1 MIIRSEKDVTEAV
14 LGEMHR
20 TPDARTKEL
29 LSSLV
34 KHLHAFVRE
43 TRLTEREF
51 QDAIGLVNAIGQKT
65 TPSHNEA
72 MLVAGALGVS
82 NLVCLLNNTAP
93 TQAINL
99 GPFYRDGAPRLA
111 DGDSLLRSPT
121 PGPRLS
127 VRGFVKDLKG
137 KPVAGAEVDVWQSSP
152 VGLYENQ
159 DPTQAEMNLR
169 GRFVTLED
177 GSFSF
182 TSVKPAGYPVPIDG
196 PNGALLGAQKRHNFR
211 PAHLHFLIYKPGF
224 KTIASQVYDPEDPHL
239 ETDSQFAVTE
249 ALIGDYKKD
258 SEGNFSLAFTFVI
271 EPGEARRPKAPIMG
285 KAGSKT
291 RLRHVAV
298 VVRDLEKSADFYEK
312 VFDLK
317 RVGREDLEMGSG
329 IYLSDGVI
337 NLALLRYKKDTAS
350 GAHHFGFQV
359 DDLEAARKR
368 IEAAG
373 GTFFFT
379 LGDTKEEANFEMKFK
394 DPDGVIF
401 DISQKGWV
409 GTST

>member
-20 TPDARTKEL
+20 TPNPRTKEL

-34 KHLHAFVRE
+34 KHLHAFIRE

-51 QDAIGLVNAIGQKT
+51 QEAIGLANAIGQKT

-82 NLVCLLNNTAP
+82 NLVCLLNNKHP
-93 TQAINL
+93 TQANNL
-99 GPFYRDGAPRLA
+99 GPFYRDGAPLCA
-111 DGDSLLRSPT
+111 DGASLTRSPT
-121 PGPRLS
+121 PGPRLEFTGR
-127 VRGFVKDLKG
+127 VRDLDG
-137 KPVAGAEVDVWQSSP
+137 KPVGGAEVDVWHSSP

-159 DPTQAEMNLR
+159 DPAQAEMNLR

-182 TSVKPAGYPVPIDG
+182 TTVKPAGYPVPIDG

-211 PAHLHFLIYKPGF
+211 PAHLHFLVHKPGF
-224 KTIASQVYDPEDPHL
+224 KTIASQVYDPGDPHL
-239 ETDSQFAVTE
+239 QTDSQFGVTQ
-249 ALIGDYKKD
+249 ALIG
-258 SEGNFSLAFTFVI
+258 NFSKKGDGYALEFTFVI
-271 EPGEARRPKAPIMG
+271 EPGEARRPKPPITR
-285 KAGSKT
+285 KAAAST
-291 RLRHVAV
+291 RLRHIAV
-298 VVRDLEKSADFYEK
+298 VVQDLESSAGFYEK
-312 VFDLK
+312 VFGLK

-337 NLALLRYKKDTAS
+337 NLALLKYKSDTAS

-379 LGDTKEEANFEMKFK
+379 LGKAKEEANFEMKFK
-394 DPDGVIF
+394 DPEGVVF
-401 DISQKGWV
+401 DISEKGWV
-409 GTST
+409 GTAS